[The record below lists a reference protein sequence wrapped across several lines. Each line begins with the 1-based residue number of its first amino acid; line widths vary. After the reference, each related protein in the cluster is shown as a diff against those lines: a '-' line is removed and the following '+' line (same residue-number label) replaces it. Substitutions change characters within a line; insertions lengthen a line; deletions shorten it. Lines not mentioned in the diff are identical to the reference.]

1 MADKKSQTKKVTPM
15 DIHNQ
20 EFKKRGLSGYDRR
33 EVDTFLDQIVDDYG
47 DTLDQN
53 VDLKNEV
60 IHLRNEVSS
69 LQSQVTKYQQTE
81 EIARDKIVD
90 AQNKAQEIIN
100 NAKEEANNQSAQA
113 KIDKDYQRQQLETI
127 TSDYDRVKRE
137 VAGYRKYIQE
147 LLQKAIKNLD
157 DEDWQKA
164 LDKYFSTERF
174 YPPDG
179 SEPITLTDEE
189 EVVDEDDDEV
199 DNDGDIEVNF
209 DEDIDED
216 DDDEPHPMEGD
227 SPNVETINSQD
238 TDASNGESGTT
249 IIFPDDYKKH
259 N

>member
-1 MADKKSQTKKVTPM
+1 M

-20 EFKKRGLSGYDRR
+20 EFKKRGFSGYDRR

-53 VDLKNEV
+53 VDLKNEI
-60 IHLRNEVSS
+60 IHLRNEVNS

-81 EIARDKIVD
+81 ETAKDMIAD

-100 NAKEEANNQSAQA
+100 DAKVEADNQSAQA
-113 KIDKDYQRQQLETI
+113 KIDADYQRQQLETI
-127 TSDYDRVKRE
+127 TNDYDRVKRE

-164 LDKYFSTERF
+164 LDKYFSTKRF

-189 EVVDEDDDEV
+189 EEVDEDDDDDDDTEV
-199 DNDGDIEVNF
+199 DNGGNIEVNF
-209 DEDIDED
+209 DEDSDEND
-216 DDDEPHPMEGD
+216 ADEPHPLEGD

-238 TDASNGESGTT
+238 TGTSSGENGTT

-259 N
+259 D